1 MQRRTQGVVAL
12 GASAILGMVA
22 GVLVSTTGPGREVT
36 DPSATPSSSS
46 IEASPSSGTNP
57 AAVPGAPTT
66 TPSPDADPTPTVRR
80 SPAPTA
86 TETEDDRGRG
96 RGRGGDS
103 GSDSDNS
110 GPGSGDDDDSGDD
123 G

>member
-1 MQRRTQGVVAL
+1 MQGRTQGTVAL
-12 GASAILGMVA
+12 GASVVMGVVA
-22 GVLVSTTGPGREVT
+22 GVLVSTTGPGRDVT

-46 IEASPSSGTNP
+46 IEASPPAGTNP
-57 AAVPGAPTT
+57 AAVASAPTT
-66 TPSPDADPTPTVRR
+66 TPSPEPDPTPTARR
-80 SPAPTA
+80 SPSPTA
-86 TETEDDRGRG
+86 TETEDNRG

-110 GPGSGDDDDSGDD
+110 GPGNGDDDSGDD